1 MTTSTFKR
9 FAVPAALVVGGITVG
24 SFVAPLSLASAQEA
38 DTDTEAESDSD
49 AEADEGHS
57 HRRFGRAIG
66 AKAEIL
72 EDLLGLSAVEIRD
85 AMAEGSTL
93 AEVAGAEGVG
103 EDELITA
110 LVDAASERIDEA
122 VTEGRIDAEEA
133 EERKAGLEERISEMV
148 NREPGENFGQRSRSN
163 RGARVLRGGLD
174 AVEEALGLSAEE
186 IKAGMADG
194 KSLADLAAE
203 QGISADDLADALVAQ
218 ATERLDAA
226 VAEGTIDE
234 DRAAA
239 AIEQLEERIDEAIEA
254 EPFTLGRGIGRAESR
269 GLRQHHRNHH
279 NGDDGATDEGE
290 TVESSL
296 VDA

>member
-38 DTDTEAESDSD
+38 DTDTEAESDTEAD
-49 AEADEGHS
+49 TDADEGHS

-93 AEVAGAEGVG
+93 AEVAGTQGVG

-122 VTEGRIDAEEA
+122 VAEDRLDAEEA

-148 NREPGENFGQRSRSN
+148 NREPGENFGERSRGN
-163 RGARVLRGGLD
+163 RGARAFRGSLD
-174 AVEEALGLSAEE
+174 AVEDALGLSAE
-186 IKAGMADG
+186 
-194 KSLADLAAE
+194 DL
-203 QGISADDLADALVAQ
+203 G
-218 ATERLDAA
+218 
-226 VAEGTIDE
+226 
-234 DRAAA
+234 
-239 AIEQLEERIDEAIEA
+239 
-254 EPFTLGRGIGRAESR
+254 
-269 GLRQHHRNHH
+269 
-279 NGDDGATDEGE
+279 
-290 TVESSL
+290 
-296 VDA
+296 